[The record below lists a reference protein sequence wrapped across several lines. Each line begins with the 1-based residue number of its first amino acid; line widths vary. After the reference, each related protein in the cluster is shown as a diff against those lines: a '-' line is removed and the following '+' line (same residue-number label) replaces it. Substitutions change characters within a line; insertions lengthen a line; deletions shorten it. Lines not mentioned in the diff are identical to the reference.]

1 MKRYGL
7 VENGDVIQTGE
18 LPVNFKNVSNFYCMD
33 DEEVRK
39 FGWLPIETISDNK
52 QIQERIEYK
61 IEKNVIKE
69 IIITRDKTIE
79 EIEKENQTHIEA
91 KWHSVRAERD
101 NFLKKSDTEVVA
113 DKWDKMDSKTKSLWS
128 NYRKKLRDI
137 PTTYSNPDEVI
148 WPQKP

>member
-7 VENGDVIQTGE
+7 IENGKIIKTGE
-18 LPVNFKNVSNFYCMD
+18 LPVNFKNVSNFYCLS
-33 DEEVRK
+33 EEEIRK

-52 QIQERIEYK
+52 EIQERVDYK

-79 EIEKENQTHIEA
+79 EIERVNQTHIDS
-91 KWHSVRAERD
+91 KWHSVRIERD
-101 NFLKKSDTEVVA
+101 NLLKESDIEIVA
-113 DKWDKMDSKTKSLWS
+113 DKWDAMDQKTKSLWAL
-128 NYRKKLRDI
+128 YRKKLRDI
-137 PTTYSNPDEVI
+137 PTTYSNPDEVV